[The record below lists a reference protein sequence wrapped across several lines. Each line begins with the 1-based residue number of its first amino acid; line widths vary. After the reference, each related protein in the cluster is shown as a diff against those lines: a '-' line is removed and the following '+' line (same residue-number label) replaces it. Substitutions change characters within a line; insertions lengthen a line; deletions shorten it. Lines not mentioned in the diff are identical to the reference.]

1 MIHEGLQRGVLFAP
15 ATSSGALEN
24 RPKKNLQKL
33 QNSSCAHVTTGYI
46 APMNELKNNIET
58 LAAQENKTPLEIIT
72 QLQAGAALT
81 ENNELLDMLCEVKW
95 DYITV

>member
-1 MIHEGLQRGVLFAP
+1 
-15 ATSSGALEN
+15 
-24 RPKKNLQKL
+24 
-33 QNSSCAHVTTGYI
+33 
-46 APMNELKNNIET
+46 MNELKNNIET